1 MYFLLMSI
9 VVVDCCI
16 YEYDNKYDNNNGYS
30 NTYVIPS
37 DEYMIRLLRWRKHSS
52 TMVQKFAHLPKF
64 KRIGNRW
71 SKQLAKRYCTCTH
84 FKTAPVNNF
93 EFVK

>member
-1 MYFLLMSI
+1 MHTLISLSI
-9 VVVDCCI
+9 H
-16 YEYDNKYDNNNGYS
+16 N
-30 NTYVIPS
+30 S

-52 TMVQKFAHLPKF
+52 TMVQKFAHLPKS
-64 KRIGNRW
+64 KGIGNRW

-93 EFVK
+93 EFVKQH